1 MATQAEICPICGE
14 GHLHARVGEQAVDYR
29 GQHGQIAFHYAEC
42 DACGSEQA
50 NAAQLR
56 DNKRAMTAF
65 KKLVDGL
72 LSGAEIRELREELGI
87 SQADAARVFG
97 GGPVA
102 FAKYEADD
110 VVQSEA
116 MDKLLRLALAVPDAW
131 RWLSERADLPLGAS
145 VSKVVTW
152 TRAEITILADKM
164 QPRPHLRVV
173 DESFLDSDNR
183 RYG

>member
-14 GHLHARVGEQAVDYR
+14 GHLHARMGVQTVDYR
-29 GQHGQIAFHYAEC
+29 GQSGQIAFHYTEC

-50 NAAQLR
+50 NAAQSR
-56 DNKRAMTAF
+56 DNKRVMIAF
-65 KKLVDGL
+65 KKQVDGL
-72 LSGAEIRELREELGI
+72 LSGAEIRALREALGI
-87 SQADAARVFG
+87 TQADAARVFG

-110 VVQSEA
+110 VAQSEA
-116 MDKLLRLALAVPDAW
+116 MDKLLRLVLEVPDAW
-131 RWLSERADLPLGAS
+131 RWLSERAGLPLGAR
-145 VSKVVTW
+145 VPEVVTW
-152 TRAEITILADKM
+152 TRAEITILADRM
-164 QPRPHLRVV
+164 QLRPHLRVV